1 MRRLTIL
8 LLSLALLLALPGCS
22 AREQSIYEQDY
33 DYLWYLLEN
42 EYPHYYVAERLMDRD
57 LDEIKAQYAAL
68 LPEVGTTQE
77 FYELIIA
84 PCLSDIGYVG
94 HLGVLYYD
102 EYQLRLYNAENYP
115 QPYDTFTYDTLTAPA
130 VREFYEQMKVTAG
143 TGAVSGAETDTSNL
157 EVDYYPEQ
165 KAAYVKV
172 HMMLNDVDP
181 DGELLRAFFMDI
193 EEQGYEH
200 CIIDI
205 RENPGGTDWYWKK
218 NLVMPN
224 ITEDTYST
232 FYALFSGEYSRE
244 YVDLLFDTYP
254 LEELPVETMPELS
267 EDDLSIATGCAR
279 VDIGMYA
286 QEGEEPLFT
295 GKFWLLVGPRVYSAS
310 EMFTVFAKYT
320 GFATIVGE
328 RTGGD
333 GISMQPLVRALPNTG
348 ICLKYTAMLG
358 LNPDGTANSEVGTT
372 PDYECHPAITLL
384 KCLDLIEEGT

>member
-42 EYPHYYVAERLMDRD
+42 EYPHYYVAERLRDRD

-68 LPEVGTTQE
+68 LPEVETTQE

-157 EVDYYPEQ
+157 EFDYYPEQ

-172 HMMLNDVDP
+172 RMMLNDVDP

-244 YVDLLFDTYP
+244 YVDLLLTHIRSRNCP
-254 LEELPVETMPELS
+254 SRPCRS
-267 EDDLSIATGCAR
+267 SAR
-279 VDIGMYA
+279 
-286 QEGEEPLFT
+286 
-295 GKFWLLVGPRVYSAS
+295 
-310 EMFTVFAKYT
+310 
-320 GFATIVGE
+320 TI
-328 RTGGD
+328 
-333 GISMQPLVRALPNTG
+333 
-348 ICLKYTAMLG
+348 
-358 LNPDGTANSEVGTT
+358 
-372 PDYECHPAITLL
+372 
-384 KCLDLIEEGT
+384 